1 MASIGQ
7 GIYTLTGTDRMAER
21 PIQDL
26 LDGLGQIG
34 VKATSVNKNGCPPV
48 EIRGGTVNG
57 GTIKLKCGISSQFLS
72 ALLLIAPLHRYDL
85 RGHGNL

>member
-1 MASIGQ
+1 MRFLTAVASIGQ

-34 VKATSVNKNGCPPV
+34 VKATSVNKNGCPPKMDV
-48 EIRGGTVNG
+48 LR
-57 GTIKLKCGISSQFLS
+57 LK
-72 ALLLIAPLHRYDL
+72 
-85 RGHGNL
+85 